1 MPNWYYDKRE
11 LKSTPSYADGIEYE
25 TEQRY
30 RREGARFI
38 INVGTRMGLRYDTM
52 ATGVVYFHRFY
63 MFHSFRTFPR
73 FVTACCCLF
82 LAGKV
87 EETPKKCKDIIKT
100 ARILLTDQQFSQ
112 FGDDPK
118 EEVMTLERILLQTI
132 KFDLQV
138 DHPYGYLLKYAKS
151 LRGDRAKLQKLVQ
164 MAWTFINDS
173 LCTTLCL
180 QWEPEI
186 IGIALMYL
194 AGKLSKFEVN
204 DWNGRTSKHNHW
216 WDMFVENMSIEFLE
230 DICHQVL
237 DLYSTPIP
245 STPQDS
251 PPTTPPPKARRNATA
266 QKSSPSSPA
275 QSTTPPC
282 QTKIKESS
290 TKTTPAVETDILSN
304 IIALS
309 TSAPTTPVTPKP
321 ITTNVL
327 PPVPSVPPPNITIP
341 SVSADPPLPTA
352 QTAVNI
358 PLLTLNQAPPID
370 TTDAYR
376 ANYPPKPESQYAPE
390 QEQSLNKE
398 RVHFSG
404 YEAMQSSP
412 VVPAQVKAHTPV
424 PSLTQAYSGPHNSA
438 YPPPYPPPSEK
449 SNPSGMPYFPG
460 NVPPAGSQFPHS
472 SYNQPLP
479 PYYRPPEP
487 QEPYYG
493 PMRHSSAQ
501 GSFRTGQNPPM
512 PCGPMH
518 RTGQTPPISQPQPS
532 QGPPAPPPPVPH
544 QFQDSFSRGSGQY
557 RGAGPPPPRPPLP
570 SYPPHHGPM
579 PPEPHSSLPSHGPPV
594 NHIPPPPPPPP
605 SLAQVFGYGAHT
617 QIGPN
622 IQHRT
627 SPNATSLPPVRITG
641 RF

>member
-398 RVHFSG
+398 RVHFGG